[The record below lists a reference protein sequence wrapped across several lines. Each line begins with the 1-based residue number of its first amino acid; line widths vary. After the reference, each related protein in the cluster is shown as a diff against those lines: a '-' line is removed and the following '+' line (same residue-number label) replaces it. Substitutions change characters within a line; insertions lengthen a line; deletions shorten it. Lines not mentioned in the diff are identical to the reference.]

1 MTSFVDFET
10 KIILLPLP
18 ESKREVKIK
27 DTKYSLTSI
36 GDLVDKRDK
45 IEGLLTFKEEEKE
58 YKRYEDK
65 TEEEIQAEMLHKRN
79 KQMANMAYTR
89 KWQFSLLGGSLFLY
103 LGVYR
108 KFLHPKAVMNSALQ
122 GDSLH
127 LIRNNPIV
135 QKELGKNFQMMM
147 CNGKFW
153 YGLSDCKFNMILFG
167 K

>member
-65 TEEEIQAEMLHKRN
+65 TEEEI
-79 KQMANMAYTR
+79 
-89 KWQFSLLGGSLFLY
+89 
-103 LGVYR
+103 
-108 KFLHPKAVMNSALQ
+108 
-122 GDSLH
+122 
-127 LIRNNPIV
+127 
-135 QKELGKNFQMMM
+135 
-147 CNGKFW
+147 
-153 YGLSDCKFNMILFG
+153 
-167 K
+167 

>member
-1 MTSFVDFET
+1 LTSFVDFET

-65 TEEEIQAEMLHKRN
+65 TEEEI
-79 KQMANMAYTR
+79 
-89 KWQFSLLGGSLFLY
+89 
-103 LGVYR
+103 
-108 KFLHPKAVMNSALQ
+108 
-122 GDSLH
+122 
-127 LIRNNPIV
+127 
-135 QKELGKNFQMMM
+135 
-147 CNGKFW
+147 
-153 YGLSDCKFNMILFG
+153 
-167 K
+167 

>member
-1 MTSFVDFET
+1 VDFET

-65 TEEEIQAEMLHKRN
+65 TEEEI
-79 KQMANMAYTR
+79 
-89 KWQFSLLGGSLFLY
+89 
-103 LGVYR
+103 
-108 KFLHPKAVMNSALQ
+108 
-122 GDSLH
+122 
-127 LIRNNPIV
+127 
-135 QKELGKNFQMMM
+135 
-147 CNGKFW
+147 
-153 YGLSDCKFNMILFG
+153 
-167 K
+167 